1 MLTTAGSLALVGSKP
16 PQDSSVVRRLREA
29 GAVIL
34 GKTNLSEWANFRSNH
49 SSSGWSGRGGQTRNP
64 YVLDRNPCGSSSGSG
79 AAPAAN
85 LCAVAIGTE
94 TDGSVVCPSSANSLV
109 GIKPTVGLLSRA
121 GIIPISHSQDTA
133 GPMARTVADAATLLG
148 ALTGDDPRDPATKAS
163 RGRAFTDYT
172 KFLDKNGL
180 KGARLGV
187 ARKYFGFNDR
197 VDKLMNNLLGELKKL
212 GAVIVDP
219 RYSDARQV

>member
-1 MLTTAGSLALVGSKP
+1 
-16 PQDSSVVRRLREA
+16 
-29 GAVIL
+29 
-34 GKTNLSEWANFRSNH
+34 
-49 SSSGWSGRGGQTRNP
+49 
-64 YVLDRNPCGSSSGSG
+64 
-79 AAPAAN
+79 
-85 LCAVAIGTE
+85 
-94 TDGSVVCPSSANSLV
+94 
-109 GIKPTVGLLSRA
+109 
-121 GIIPISHSQDTA
+121 
-133 GPMARTVADAATLLG
+133 MARTVADAATLLG